1 MQAPT
6 QTLSFGE
13 YVKHDATALAELV
26 RTKQVSPDELLE
38 TAIARAEAVNPQLNA
53 IVTPLYEQGR
63 TMAANLPATGAFRG
77 VPFLLKDL
85 ELEWAGTPMKS
96 GSRGYQTYISTVDSE
111 VIKRLKAAGLVFFG
125 KTNTPEFGLT
135 PYTESNLYGPARNP
149 WKLTHSPGGSSGGSA
164 VAVQAGI
171 VAGPPAAEGGVA
183 VAAGIVPAATAS
195 DGGGSI
201 RIPAA
206 CCGLFGLKP
215 SRGRVTLGPRF
226 GELWNGAVIGHV
238 VTRSVRDSAGLLD
251 ATNGPLAGDP
261 YGIAPPV
268 RPFADEVGREPG
280 NLRIAFSTASL
291 MPSQTIDPACV
302 KAVQET
308 ARLLEGLGHTV
319 EEVSLPYEK
328 TIVTE
333 AFFVT
338 VLSETAATL
347 RELGRYLGRP
357 VRRDDVELNTWAQA
371 RLADGFSAAD
381 LAYQKGR
388 WNTLNRSMGQLHE
401 TYDLF
406 LTPTLPRPPIAI
418 GTYQN
423 TASEERLLKL
433 VDAVGGLKYLNGSKT
448 VDDLAERSLG
458 YIAYTVITNMTGQP
472 SMSVPLH
479 WSAENV
485 PIGVMFAAK
494 LGDEATLFRLA
505 GQLEQTRPWFD
516 KRPEL

>member
-1 MQAPT
+1 MQTSRP
-6 QTLSFGE
+6 QTLSFDE

-26 RTKQVSPDELLE
+26 RSGEVAPAELLE

-53 IVTPLYEQGR
+53 IVTPLYDKGWD
-63 TMAANLPATGAFRG
+63 MAKTLPETGPFRG

-96 GSRGYQTYISTVDSE
+96 GCVGYQHYVSAQDSE
-111 VIKRLKAAGLVFFG
+111 VIKRLKTAGLVFFG

-135 PYTESNLYGPARNP
+135 PYTESKLYGLCRNP

-164 VAVQAGI
+164 A
-171 VAGPPAAEGGVA
+171 A

-201 RIPAA
+201 RIPAS
-206 CCGLFGLKP
+206 CCGLFGFKP

-226 GELWNGAVIGHV
+226 GELWNGAVIGHA

-251 ATNGPLAGDP
+251 ATAGPMAGDP
-261 YGIAPPV
+261 YGIASPE
-268 RPFADEVGREPG
+268 RPFTEEVSREPG
-280 NLRIAFSTASL
+280 KLHIAFSTQAL
-291 MPSQTIDPACV
+291 MPGQITDPECV

-308 ARLLEGLGHTV
+308 ARLLERLGHTV
-319 EEVSLPYEK
+319 EEIPLPYEK

-333 AFFVT
+333 AFFVN
-338 VLSETAATL
+338 VLSETAGVL
-347 RELGRYLGRP
+347 RELGHYLGRP
-357 VRRDDVELNTWAQA
+357 VRRSDVELNTWAQA
-371 RLADGFSAAD
+371 RLAEGFSATDVAF
-381 LAYQKGR
+381 QKRR
-388 WNTLNRSMGQLHE
+388 WNTLNRAMGQLHE
-401 TYDLF
+401 TYDVF

-418 GTYQN
+418 GTFQN
-423 TASEERLLKL
+423 KASEERLLKL
-433 VDAVGGLKYLNGSKT
+433 VDSLGGLKYLNGSKT
-448 VDDLAERSLG
+448 VNDLAERSLG
-458 YIAYTVITNMTGQP
+458 YISFTVITNMTGQP

-479 WSAENV
+479 WSPDGL

-505 GQLEQTRPWFD
+505 GQLEQARPWFE
-516 KRPEL
+516 KRPVL

>member
-1 MQAPT
+1 MQTSST
-6 QTLSFGE
+6 QALSFDE
-13 YVKHDATALAELV
+13 YVQRDATALAELV
-26 RTKQVSPDELLE
+26 RNGDVTPTELLQ
-38 TAIARAEAVNPQLNA
+38 TAIARAEAVNSQLNA
-53 IVTPLYEQGR
+53 IVTPLYEKGR
-63 TMAANLPATGAFRG
+63 EMASHLPESGPFRG

-85 ELEWAGTPMKS
+85 EFDWAGTSMKM
-96 GSRGYQTYISTVDSE
+96 GCRGYQTYVSAIDSE
-111 VIKRLKAAGLVFFG
+111 AVRRLKASGLVFFG

-135 PYTESNLYGPARNP
+135 PYTESKLYGPAKNP

-164 VAVQAGI
+164 A
-171 VAGPPAAEGGVA
+171 A

-226 GELWNGAVIGHV
+226 GELWNGAVAGHA

-251 ATNGPLAGDP
+251 VVAGPLAGDP
-261 YGIAPPV
+261 YGIAPPE
-268 RPFADEVGREPG
+268 RPFTEEVGREPG
-280 NLRIAFSTASL
+280 KLRIAFSTQTL
-291 MPSQTIDPACV
+291 IESQPVDPECV
-302 KAVQET
+302 KAVRET
-308 ARLLEGLGHTV
+308 ARLLESLGHTV
-319 EEVSLPYEK
+319 EEVPLPYEK

-333 AFFVT
+333 AFFVN

-347 RELGRYLGRP
+347 RELGHFLGRP

-371 RLADGFSAAD
+371 RLAEGFSAAD
-381 LAYQKGR
+381 VAFQKRR
-388 WNTLNRSMGQLHE
+388 WNSLNRSMGKLHE

-406 LTPTLPRPPIAI
+406 LTPTLPRPPITI
-418 GTYQN
+418 GTFQN
-423 TASEERLLKL
+423 TASEQRLLKL
-433 VDAVGGLKYLNGSKT
+433 VDSLGALKYLNGSKT

-458 YIAYTVITNMTGQP
+458 YISFTVITNMTGQP
-472 SMSVPLH
+472 SMSIPLH
-479 WSAENV
+479 WSPDGL

-505 GQLEQTRPWFD
+505 GQLEQARPWFN
-516 KRPEL
+516 KRPAI

>member
-1 MQAPT
+1 MQTSRPL
-6 QTLSFGE
+6 TLSFDE
-13 YVKHDATALAELV
+13 YVRHDATALANLV
-26 RTKQVSPDELLE
+26 RTGDISPAELLE

-53 IVTPLYEQGR
+53 IVTPLYDKGR
-63 TMAANLPATGAFRG
+63 EMAANLPEAEPFRG

-96 GSRGYQTYISTVDSE
+96 GSRGYEHYVSPEDSE

-135 PYTESNLYGPARNP
+135 PYTESKLYGPARNP
-149 WKLTHSPGGSSGGSA
+149 WLPTHSPGGSSGGSA
-164 VAVQAGI
+164 VAVS
-171 VAGPPAAEGGVA
+171 
-183 VAAGIVPAATAS
+183 AGIVPAATAS

-226 GELWNGAVIGHV
+226 GELWNGAVIGHAI
-238 VTRSVRDSAGLLD
+238 TRSVRDSAGLLD
-251 ATNGPLAGDP
+251 AVAGPLAGDP
-261 YGIAPPV
+261 YLIPLPE

-280 NLRIAFSTASL
+280 KLRIAFSTQPL
-291 MPSQTIDPACV
+291 MPAQPTDPECV

-319 EEVSLPYEK
+319 EEVPLPYEK
-328 TIVTE
+328 TLVTE
-333 AFFVT
+333 AFFVS
-338 VLSETAATL
+338 VLAETAATL
-347 RELGRYLGRP
+347 RELSRYLGRP
-357 VRRDDVELNTWAQA
+357 VRPGDVELNTWVQA
-371 RLADGFSAAD
+371 RLSEGFSAAD
-381 LAYQKGR
+381 LAFQNRR
-388 WNTLNRSMGQLHE
+388 WNTLSRSMGQLHE

-406 LTPTLPRPPIAI
+406 LTPTLPIPPIAI

-423 TASEERLLKL
+423 KASEERLLKL
-433 VDAVGGLKYLNGSKT
+433 VDAVGGLKYLTGSKT
-448 VDDLAERSLG
+448 VADLAERSLN
-458 YIAYTVITNMTGQP
+458 YISYTVITNMTGQP

-479 WSAENV
+479 WSAEGL
-485 PIGVMFAAK
+485 PIGVMFAAR

-505 GQLEQTRPWFD
+505 GQLEQERPWFN
-516 KRPEL
+516 KRPDFVSPN